1 MFKAWLKAIFMDHTF
16 QPRSGNLGDLR
27 CLLGRFAIRICENT
41 NNRPERYIDVRTNN
55 LWLSYAT
62 SQLCT
67 WFTSTARAR
76 PHPPLPAPPQ
86 QHPMAAMAQWAVPAR
101 PHAAHPLT
109 VAPRCRTPANPSP
122 SRTAGLKKVYA
133 TVRVAVLPGLIGA
146 LTL

>member
-16 QPRSGNLGDLR
+16 QPRSGNLGGLR

-86 QHPMAAMAQWAVPAR
+86 QHPMARGR
-101 PHAAHPLT
+101 P
-109 VAPRCRTPANPSP
+109 RTPAAFSSAVHVRRPALTPSRLAKGSSNPSKLP
-122 SRTAGLKKVYA
+122 SSPRWPAAKSGGA
-133 TVRVAVLPGLIGA
+133 SAVCSI
-146 LTL
+146 